1 MTTFIIAALTA
12 DGFIGKDSTHSPLTW
27 RSEGDR
33 KFFIERTKQA
43 GLAIMGLNT
52 AKTSK
57 RPLPGRRNI
66 IYADNKDQLLHWQ
79 EYGEWEI
86 TQDNPKELLSRL
98 KKDGHKEIAIC
109 GGATIY
115 TMFMEQNLV
124 DKLYLSIEPV
134 LFGKGITLF
143 NKELDTKLQ
152 LKNVSKLGE
161 QTILLEYNVLKLR

>member
-1 MTTFIIAALTA
+1 MKTFLIAALSA
-12 DGFIGKDSTHSPLTW
+12 DGFIAKDSAHSPLTW
-27 RSEGDR
+27 RSQGDR

-52 AKTSK
+52 AKASK
-57 RPLPGRRNI
+57 KPLPGRRNI
-66 IYADNKDQLLHWQ
+66 IYADSKDQLSHWK
-79 EYGEWEI
+79 EYEEWEI
-86 TQDNPKELLSRL
+86 TQDDPKELLFHL
-98 KKDGHKEIAIC
+98 KKEGHKEVAIC

-143 NKELDTKLQ
+143 NKELNQKLE
-152 LKNVSKLGE
+152 LVSNKKLGE
-161 QTILLEYNVLKLR
+161 HTILLEYNVTN